1 MKSTISSEIWKQIR
15 TGDKIEA
22 KTTIEIPDEEGN
34 TRRSV
39 TAGKQYSVAVYETQS
54 GLMVRIVGD
63 EGIPHDITGDHIE
76 NFKWISR
83 KSIEQE

>member
-1 MKSTISSEIWKQIR
+1 MKSTISSEIWEQIR

-22 KTTIEIPDEEGN
+22 KTTIEIPDEEGHP
-34 TRRSV
+34 RQSV
-39 TAGKQYSVAVYETQS
+39 TAGKQYPVAAYDTQS

-63 EGIPHDITGDHIE
+63 EGIPHDITGDYIE

-83 KSIEQE
+83 KSTEQE